1 MGQSNG
7 GKGQNKKCFADW
19 RAVYTHKPS
28 KAANSTLRQLNCLLI
43 GPQARKWLANP
54 DFKKTTQLVN

>member
-7 GKGQNKKCFADW
+7 GKGQNKMRLADW
-19 RAVYTHKPS
+19 PAVYTHKPS
-28 KAANSTLRQLNCLLI
+28 KAANSLIGQVHCLLI
-43 GPQARKWLANP
+43 CTQAGKRLANP